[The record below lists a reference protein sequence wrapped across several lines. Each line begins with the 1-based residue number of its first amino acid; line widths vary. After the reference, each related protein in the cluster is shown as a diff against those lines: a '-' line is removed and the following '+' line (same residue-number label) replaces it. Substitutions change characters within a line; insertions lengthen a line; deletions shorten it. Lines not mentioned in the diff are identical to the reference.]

1 MQPLLRCRA
10 QIETMSAVQS
20 RRNFKRKF
28 QMQTRKHSCR
38 TRAVVAAF
46 ISIISSGGAAL
57 AADAVSVSN
66 SWVRA
71 TVPGQHVAGAYMD
84 IAAKVRT
91 ALVAV
96 ESPVAGKAEL
106 HTMTMDG
113 GVMKMRPLEK
123 LELPANKTVNLKPG
137 SYHVMLID
145 IKRVLKVG
153 ERVPLTLTFQDQKGI
168 KSTLKLDAEVRAVAG
183 GHMQH

>member
-1 MQPLLRCRA
+1 
-10 QIETMSAVQS
+10 
-20 RRNFKRKF
+20 
-28 QMQTRKHSCR
+28 MQTSKHICR
-38 TRAVVAAF
+38 TRAVVAAL
-46 ISIISSGGAAL
+46 ISILSSGGAAL

-66 SWVRA
+66 PWVRA
-71 TVPGQHVAGAYMD
+71 TVPGQSVAGAYMD
-84 IAAKVRT
+84 ITAKART

-137 SYHVMLID
+137 GYHVMLID
-145 IKRVLKVG
+145 IKRELKAG
-153 ERVPLTLTFQDQKGI
+153 ERVPLTLTLQDQKGG
-168 KSTLKLDAEVRAVAG
+168 KSTLQLDAEVRAAATG

>member
-1 MQPLLRCRA
+1 
-10 QIETMSAVQS
+10 
-20 RRNFKRKF
+20 
-28 QMQTRKHSCR
+28 MQTSKHICR
-38 TRAVVAAF
+38 TRAVVAAL

-66 SWVRA
+66 PWVRA
-71 TVPGQHVAGAYMD
+71 TVPGQSVAGAYMD
-84 IAAKVRT
+84 IKAKART

-96 ESPVAGKAEL
+96 ESPVAGNAEL

-137 SYHVMLID
+137 GYHVMLID
-145 IKRVLKVG
+145 IKRELKAG
-153 ERVPLTLTFQDQKGI
+153 ERVPLTLTLQDQKGG
-168 KSTLKLDAEVRAVAG
+168 KSTLQLDAEVRAAAAG

>member
-1 MQPLLRCRA
+1 
-10 QIETMSAVQS
+10 
-20 RRNFKRKF
+20 
-28 QMQTRKHSCR
+28 MQTSKHICR
-38 TRAVVAAF
+38 TRAVVAAL

-66 SWVRA
+66 PWVRA
-71 TVPGQHVAGAYMD
+71 TVPGQSVAGAYMD
-84 IAAKVRT
+84 ITAKART

-123 LELPANKTVNLKPG
+123 LQLPANKTVNLKPG
-137 SYHVMLID
+137 GYHVMLID
-145 IKRVLKVG
+145 IKRELKAG
-153 ERVPLTLTFQDQKGI
+153 ERVPLTLTLQDQKGG
-168 KSTLKLDAEVRAVAG
+168 KSTLQLDAEVRAAAAG